1 MTDLERRSSYCSKLR
16 VQFGTITPVCF
27 YTVAYVYLKGLWVCS
42 GGVFIMGNSLISVN
56 IVQSIYPVMQF
67 FTVWKQNRRYCR
79 CPTGNI
85 QECTLPYLLSENP
98 DYTTMAMSTCSSL
111 TYMDYHPTSW
121 KFKVISVTEMKQIF
135 YRGLFLNHYRYRHYM
150 DNHNNFFHS
159 LILIKDDWGTKHW
172 PDCVHTLLIAVTGG
186 EQN

>member
-1 MTDLERRSSYCSKLR
+1 
-16 VQFGTITPVCF
+16 
-27 YTVAYVYLKGLWVCS
+27 
-42 GGVFIMGNSLISVN
+42 MGNSLISVN

-67 FTVWKQNRRYCR
+67 FTVWKQNRWYCR

-111 TYMDYHPTSW
+111 TQMDYHPKSR
-121 KFKVISVTEMKQIF
+121 KFKVISVPEMKHIF